1 MSLEQLLSDRDSE
14 DERDDEIMDL
24 EDRRVCI
31 PSTIFYVYFT
41 LYLVDL
47 PNIYFPKL
55 EHKVFLCKLHI
66 MVRVFTAHIPVSYV
80 YCSFYCMWC

>member
-31 PSTIFYVYFT
+31 PSTIFYVN
-41 LYLVDL
+41 LLIL
-47 PNIYFPKL
+47 IL
-55 EHKVFLCKLHI
+55 LCKLHI
-66 MVRVFTAHIPVSYV
+66 M
-80 YCSFYCMWC
+80 